1 MPPSDAAEGAQR
13 IKMIRNVLTPMHM
26 QCVCGNVTLLNQA
39 KITKD
44 GFENHSR
51 LHKFHCFLIKLMG
64 LGFFW
69 RVGYFWGGGR
79 RGGFLFYVEPSL
91 EVLNEKHARL
101 NSANTEMRIVAIIIL
116 SWLI

>member
-44 GFENHSR
+44 GFENHGR

-64 LGFFW
+64 LGFFLEGW
-69 RVGYFWGGGR
+69 LFWGGEERGIFVLR
-79 RGGFLFYVEPSL
+79 RAQS
-91 EVLNEKHARL
+91 
-101 NSANTEMRIVAIIIL
+101 
-116 SWLI
+116 